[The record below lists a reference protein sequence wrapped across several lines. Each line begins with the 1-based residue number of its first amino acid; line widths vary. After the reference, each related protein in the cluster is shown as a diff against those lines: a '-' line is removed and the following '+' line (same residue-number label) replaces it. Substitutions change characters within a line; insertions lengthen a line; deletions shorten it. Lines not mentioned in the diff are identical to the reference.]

1 MIGLSTRIRQARLR
15 AGMTQAAL
23 ARRVGVKRSAATQ
36 WEHPSGTVPSME
48 HLIAVALATGV
59 HLEWLATGRGLQ
71 TAAEDGEHGEHGEH
85 GENAE
90 DAGRA
95 GAARRRLAR
104 DDGAHDAAGDGR
116 GGRGDAVAADRVE
129 GECLALLRA
138 LPAGRRRLALQ
149 LLRALLR

>member
-59 HLEWLATGRGLQ
+59 HLEWLATGRGPQ
-71 TAAEDGEHGEHGEH
+71 ATADD
-85 GENAE
+85 AE
-90 DAGRA
+90 DAGYA
-95 GAARRRLAR
+95 GAARRRIAR
-104 DDGAHDAAGDGR
+104 GGTAHDAPGGDGH
-116 GGRGDAVAADRVE
+116 GDAAVADGLE

-138 LPAGRRRLALQ
+138 LPAARRRLALQ
-149 LLRALLR
+149 LLRALLS

>member
-59 HLEWLATGRGLQ
+59 HLEWLATGRGQ
-71 TAAEDGEHGEHGEH
+71 QAAAED
-85 GENAE
+85 AV
-90 DAGRA
+90 DAGHAGHAGYA
-95 GAARRRLAR
+95 GAVRRRIA
-104 DDGAHDAAGDGR
+104 DGGTAHDAPAHGHDGR
-116 GGRGDAVAADRVE
+116 GEAVAADGIE

-138 LPAGRRRLALQ
+138 LPAARRRLAVQ

>member
-36 WEHPSGTVPSME
+36 WEHPSGTVPCME

-71 TAAEDGEHGEHGEH
+71 AAAEE
-85 GENAE
+85 AE
-90 DAGRA
+90 DAGHAGHA
-95 GAARRRLAR
+95 GAARPRIAR
-104 DDGAHDAAGDGR
+104 GASAHDAPRHVHDGE
-116 GGRGDAVAADRVE
+116 GDAVDGME

-138 LPAGRRRLALQ
+138 LPAARRRLALQ